1 MIHFGDK
8 LKIDGLKVYEGY
20 LLDSGILWNGTG
32 WDKVVKRTKLILANS
47 SAFDSFLETCAHVA
61 LNQLVE
67 EGLIRYDMDNDEFI
81 ITEEPDEE
89 QKAHLLHSKLD
100 LIGLKRQLTNKYLYV
115 IIRLQNK
122 EREQTNGKNNRLKTF

>member
-1 MIHFGDK
+1 MIDFGDK

-47 SAFDSFLETCAHVA
+47 SVFDSFLETCAHVA
-61 LNQLVE
+61 LNQLAE
-67 EGLIRYDMDNDEFI
+67 EGLIRYDIDNDEFI

-89 QKAHLLHSKLD
+89 
-100 LIGLKRQLTNKYLYV
+100 
-115 IIRLQNK
+115 
-122 EREQTNGKNNRLKTF
+122 